1 MLKPIDMLIEN
12 VPNIVAACCVL
23 HNICVLVY
31 ENVYYESLV
40 CFEKFA
46 FKSSR
51 YKLLHIALCD
61 LHEFLLREI
70 LLPVV
75 DIDPALWPIER

>member
-1 MLKPIDMLIEN
+1 M
-12 VPNIVAACCVL
+12 
-23 HNICVLVY
+23 
-31 ENVYYESLV
+31 

-51 YKLLHIALCD
+51 YKVLCIALCD
-61 LHEFLLREI
+61 LHKFLLHEI

-75 DIDPALWPIER
+75 DIDPAQWPIER